1 MALKRLWELDAIG
14 ITDDGVKDNTAS
26 MQQKRLQ
33 ETFSYDG
40 NRYTVRLP
48 WKAEKS
54 LPNNHS
60 QAYRR
65 LIRLEDQMQAKP
77 EEAFA
82 YEYGMQEY
90 ISNGWVERAN
100 DPGSAG
106 AEWYLPHHAV
116 IRHDKATTK
125 CRIVFDGS
133 SRYKGVALN
142 DLLEAG
148 PPLQADL
155 VGILLRF
162 RRFKVAVQADIEK
175 MFMQI
180 LLHEEDRDFVRFL
193 WRGFDRDIT
202 PSVWRFTRV
211 CFGLT
216 CSPFLAIAVVNKHA
230 EDNAD

>member
-106 AEWYLPHHAV
+106 AE
-116 IRHDKATTK
+116 
-125 CRIVFDGS
+125 
-133 SRYKGVALN
+133 
-142 DLLEAG
+142 
-148 PPLQADL
+148 
-155 VGILLRF
+155 
-162 RRFKVAVQADIEK
+162 
-175 MFMQI
+175 
-180 LLHEEDRDFVRFL
+180 
-193 WRGFDRDIT
+193 
-202 PSVWRFTRV
+202 
-211 CFGLT
+211 
-216 CSPFLAIAVVNKHA
+216 
-230 EDNAD
+230 